1 MLKNLIIIE
10 NKNYIQCDNEEELV
24 KLLIDED
31 FFKLSKKEKLKKMQL
46 KAMLNSLN
54 TKKNIIELKD
64 LSLEENFQNKFVLID
79 EKTYILS
86 LLINTNIIIL
96 ENINSNVYIKYLDKS
111 KFAKNYII
119 VNHFAKEILK
129 NYLKSLYQ

>member
-31 FFKLSKKEKLKKMQL
+31 FFKLSKKERLKKMQL

-54 TKKNIIELKD
+54 SKKNIIELKD

-96 ENINSNVYIKYLDKS
+96 ENINSNVYTKYIDKS